1 MGPLPDSS
9 RLSKGSS
16 INMAGT
22 GTNRAVWAALAGNVL
37 VAASKFAAAAVSGS
51 AAMLSEA
58 VHSLVDTVNELLLLY
73 GIARSARPADRVHPL
88 GYGRELYFWSFVV
101 ALLIFALGAGVSL
114 YEGMD
119 RLLHP
124 APIDHPVLIFVV
136 LGVSL
141 AFESASWL
149 IGMRA
154 FRAAKRS
161 LGWWQAFRRSKDPPT
176 FIVIFEDSAAILGIL
191 AAAGG
196 TVAALLTGDTRWDG
210 VASLAIAVLLAGV
223 AALLARESKELL
235 IGERADPILSDA
247 ILRTASSI
255 AGVCSANSIV
265 TVQLAPHNVIATL
278 SLDFFDY
285 LRAPDIERAVVE
297 LETKIRSAHPDVSAV
312 FVKPQSVL
320 VAKQRLQDGSGGMT
334 PDGTE
339 ALGDG

>member
-1 MGPLPDSS
+1 
-9 RLSKGSS
+9 
-16 INMAGT
+16 MART
-22 GTNRAVWAALAGNVL
+22 GTNQAVWAALTGNLL
-37 VAASKFAAAAVSGS
+37 VAASKFVAAAVTGS

-73 GIARSARPADRVHPL
+73 GIARSARPADRVHPM

-114 YEGMD
+114 YEGVD
-119 RLLHP
+119 RWLHP
-124 APIDHPVLIFVV
+124 VPIAHPVVIFIV

-149 IGMRA
+149 VGMRA

-161 LGWWQAFRRSKDPPT
+161 LGWWEAFRRSKDPPT
-176 FIVIFEDSAAILGIL
+176 FIVVFEDSAAILGIA

-196 TVAALLTGDTRWDG
+196 TLAALLSGDTRWDG
-210 VASLAIAVLLAGV
+210 AASVAIAVILAGV
-223 AALLARESKELL
+223 AGLLARESKDLL
-235 IGERADPILSDA
+235 IGERADPTLSDA

-255 AGVCSANSIV
+255 AGVCRANSIV

-285 LRAPDIERAVVE
+285 LRAPDIERAVVD
-297 LETKIRSAHPDVSAV
+297 LEARVRSAHPEVSAL

-320 VAKQRLQDGSGGMT
+320 VAAERLRDGSVT
-334 PDGTE
+334 PDGPAE
-339 ALGDG
+339 IGDG